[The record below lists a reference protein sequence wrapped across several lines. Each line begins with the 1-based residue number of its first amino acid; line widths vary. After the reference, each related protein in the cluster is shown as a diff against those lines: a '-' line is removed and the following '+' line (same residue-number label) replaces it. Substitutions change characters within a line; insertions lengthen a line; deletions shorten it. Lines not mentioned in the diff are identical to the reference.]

1 MAELRIQRR
10 EVDTLVDPEIVRTI
24 EYANDL
30 ISTCLDDGAV
40 ENGGGTEV
48 PEVHWVYLVG
58 NASRYPRI
66 REMLLD
72 SQHGLRVRFLDERLA
87 RVSPEDFKNS
97 VAKGAI
103 VAMKMQTMAMGMTV
117 SWDQQLM
124 RRLPFDIVH
133 VTLGKAGDRV
143 LYRTGELYA
152 DLLPKTIDI
161 KPDPA
166 TGKASVRQLVLHRRW
181 PGEKKAVPHVI
192 FNFADGPVM
201 GSYLVAYD
209 ADDESDTARKF
220 IVYPKGEN
228 GRQQKVAG
236 EPFEAPPYLAPPQ
249 SGKI

>member
-1 MAELRIQRR
+1 
-10 EVDTLVDPEIVRTI
+10 
-24 EYANDL
+24 
-30 ISTCLDDGAV
+30 
-40 ENGGGTEV
+40 
-48 PEVHWVYLVG
+48 
-58 NASRYPRI
+58 
-66 REMLLD
+66 MLLD
-72 SQHGLRVRFLDERLA
+72 SQRGLRVRFLNERLA
-87 RVSPEDFKNS
+87 RVHSEDFKNS

-143 LYRTGELYA
+143 LYQRGELYS
-152 DLLPKTIDI
+152 DLLPRTIEI

-166 TGKASVRQLVLHRRW
+166 TGRASVRQLVLHRRW
-181 PGEKKAVPHVI
+181 PGEKTAVPHVI

-201 GSYLVAYD
+201 GQYLVTYD
-209 ADDESDTARKF
+209 SDDESDTARKF

-228 GRQQKVAG
+228 GIQQKVAA

-249 SGKI
+249 SGRI